1 MNNDQTVSSLVS
13 MFPETK
19 SQIDEFV
26 SKMVE
31 NALDG
36 YVNPLHTE
44 AQLACMEK
52 VVKDIRSNS
61 EFKEA
66 VLKEAEKFGQKTFN
80 EHNAQFQIKEV
91 GSKWHY
97 ENCNHQ
103 QYERICQQID
113 ELTEQKKAFEKFIQ
127 AQKKP
132 YDHVDTETGEMY
144 TVNLPYKTSTTSVVV
159 TIQK

>member
-1 MNNDQTVSSLVS
+1 MDNEQTVSSLVS

-19 SQIDEFV
+19 SQIDAFV

-36 YVNPLHTE
+36 CVNPLHTE
-44 AQLACMEK
+44 AQLCCMEK
-52 VVKDIRSNS
+52 VVKDIRSNP

-66 VLKEAEKFGQKTFN
+66 VLKEAEKFVQKTFN

-91 GSKWHY
+91 GVKWHY

-113 ELTEQKKAFEKFIQ
+113 ELTEQKKAFEKFMQ
-127 AQKKP
+127 AQKKAF
-132 YDHVDTETGEMY
+132 DHVDTETGEMY
-144 TVNLPYKTSTTSVVV
+144 TVNPPCKTSTTSVVV
-159 TIQK
+159 TISK